1 MGKKTQSSSFN
12 ETVEKKRNKIK
23 HFLEIEHCVLQGF
36 ISIQQVN
43 TPGTPAENIHRK
55 ETLVYITKADW
66 NTGHRLEQGNMTRKK
81 IAKKLITK
89 IF

>member
-12 ETVEKKRNKIK
+12 EKEEKKTNKIK
-23 HFLEIEHCVLQGF
+23 PFLEIEHCVLQGF

-66 NTGHRLEQGNMTRKK
+66 NTVHILEQVSMTCIM